1 MVLGMEV
8 GAGVVWQG
16 LCGLVVVLVL
26 VIVIVA
32 SDKTSRQDSN
42 VSLDLSFATMALSMG
57 HFESSYQPLALPVLY
72 LWLSVALDYHLAH
85 ASSSEAFIIVTSIDG
100 AGPQENQWHWRSV
113 NGPVRPEGR
122 DVSDAT
128 RI

>member
-26 VIVIVA
+26 VLVIVA

-42 VSLDLSFATMALSMG
+42 VSLDLSFATMA
-57 HFESSYQPLALPVLY
+57 FPWATSSP
-72 LWLSVALDYHLAH
+72 
-85 ASSSEAFIIVTSIDG
+85 
-100 AGPQENQWHWRSV
+100 
-113 NGPVRPEGR
+113 
-122 DVSDAT
+122 AT
-128 RI
+128 NH